1 MPAGGHRDHGHDQ
14 HGHDHGGAGA
24 AAKVTLKEAAWWRS
38 LFVHDHGPDHGPD
51 HGLAGHDHHAH
62 HDHGEAPVDFGRAF
76 AIGTLLNLGFVVA
89 EIGFGVAANSLALIA
104 DGAHNLSDALGLL
117 AAWFASWL
125 GRLPPSGRRT
135 YGYRRAS
142 IIAALLNATLLIGA
156 TAIIIFEACT
166 RLLSPAPVEERVVIL
181 VAGIGIA
188 VNVATALLFLRRRE
202 RDLNARGAYA
212 HMVADAGI
220 SVGVVIAGLLI
231 VWTKQFWID
240 PAVSLLIGMI
250 ILIGSWRLTR
260 DTIDMALDAVPSHLD
275 RAEIEAFL
283 GGLPGV
289 RSVHDLHVWAMSTT
303 ETALTAHLVRE
314 EAGSDDKFL
323 AEARDGLR
331 SSFSIAH
338 VTLQIERGDAEHPC
352 ALACEEAKAGV

>member
-240 PAVSLLIGMI
+240 PAVSLLIGVI

-323 AEARDGLR
+323 AEAREGLR
-331 SSFSIAH
+331 SSFAIAH